1 MSTEHLPPSSLPPV
15 VTDLLAAIGEALDVP
30 LPSTE
35 VHDERAANR
44 LLGLRAA
51 HVRHYLES
59 LASHPDV
66 SLHRDATDLRTYIAD
81 TPVTYTTWE
90 TQKQESQQA
99 AAVESPVAVTG

>member
-35 VHDERAANR
+35 VHDERAASR
-44 LLGLRAA
+44 LLDRRATY
-51 HVRHYLES
+51 VRHYLES
-59 LASHPDV
+59 LRSHPDV
-66 SLHRDATDLRTYIAD
+66 SLHRDAADLRRHIAD